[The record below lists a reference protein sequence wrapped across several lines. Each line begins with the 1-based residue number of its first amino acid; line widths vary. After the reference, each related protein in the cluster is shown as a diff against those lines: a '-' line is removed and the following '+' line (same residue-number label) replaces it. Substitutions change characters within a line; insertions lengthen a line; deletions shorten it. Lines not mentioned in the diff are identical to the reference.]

1 MLPPFVAYFVI
12 VASRSLFFAFAYWA
26 FDLLYFVF
34 FCIIFTF
41 IKKIEFKEL
50 EFGMHNNNVSMEPLA
65 FPIDEIFQSNEDDEE
80 NKLIIEF
87 FKNVKREKENMP
99 DIVCST
105 KQIIKTKEKEGK
117 YHDLCLIIDEYNT
130 KDILSEREN
139 TIYNKQWQNNVCAYL
154 TNLRNYIHKIYNR
167 KVINEEMSKNCNC
180 SVFLSLKNT
189 EHLVKTF
196 QTKPICLHLYLF
208 GINYKQVVFYIDV
221 VTQYIT
227 TCHENVDDT
236 KPSENSES
244 PNLFFLFLWMIYF
257 LILLDSL
264 QALDA
269 DVASNLQVIKR
280 FCLKQIEESTNDCN
294 ISDYSICDNLIYF
307 HCKSNKDNWKLLPS
321 SCPIPLFY
329 VIYLLITRIFNQK

>member
-1 MLPPFVAYFVI
+1 
-12 VASRSLFFAFAYWA
+12 
-26 FDLLYFVF
+26 
-34 FCIIFTF
+34 
-41 IKKIEFKEL
+41 
-50 EFGMHNNNVSMEPLA
+50 MEPPA
-65 FPIDEIFQSNEDDEE
+65 FPIDEIFQSNVDDEE

-87 FKNVKREKENMP
+87 FKNVQRERENIP
-99 DIVCST
+99 DIVCSN
-105 KQIIKTKEKEGK
+105 KQIIETKEKEENS
-117 YHDLCLIIDEYNT
+117 HDLCLIIDEYNT
-130 KDILSEREN
+130 RDIVSEKEN

-154 TNLRNYIHKIYNR
+154 TNLRNYIHKTYNR
-167 KVINEEMSKNCNC
+167 KVINEEMCKSCDC
-180 SVFLSLKNT
+180 SIFLSLENK

-221 VTQYIT
+221 VTQYINT
-227 TCHENVDDT
+227 WQENVDDT
-236 KPSENSES
+236 ETSENSES
-244 PNLFFLFLWMIYF
+244 ASLFFLFLWMVYF

-280 FCLKQIEESTNDCN
+280 FCLKQIEESTHDCN
-294 ISDYSICDNLIYF
+294 ISDGSIWNSLIYF

-321 SCPIPLFY
+321 NCPTALFY